1 MTKSVYIVAV
11 ESSADHVGA
20 GLIKNIKKKSS
31 AIKLLGVGGPF
42 METEGVI
49 SRVDITGLAI

>member
-20 GLIKNIKKKSS
+20 GLIKSIKKK
-31 AIKLLGVGGPF
+31 
-42 METEGVI
+42 
-49 SRVDITGLAI
+49 ITCY